1 MIKIGSKPYYCVEDF
16 WFPDPSTLNN
26 YKIFFKKDE
35 FYYALVAYK
44 TKIGNGYVLVYNNNK
59 EVVMDYKDFDKY
71 FISFKKHK
79 RNEKLK
85 YLLNEE
91 D

>member
-16 WFPDPSTLNN
+16 WFPDLDD
-26 YKIFFKKDE
+26 KIFFKKDE
-35 FYYALVAYK
+35 FYYALV
-44 TKIGNGYVLVYNNNK
+44 GNVYVLVYNNNK

>member
-16 WFPDPSTLNN
+16 WFPDLDD
-26 YKIFFKKDE
+26 KIFFKKDE
-35 FYYALVAYK
+35 LYYALV
-44 TKIGNGYVLVYNNNK
+44 GNGYVLVYNNQ
-59 EVVMDYKDFDKY
+59 EVVMDYKDLDKY
-71 FISFKKHK
+71 FISFKKYK

-91 D
+91 N